1 MLKTNSKKACENIR
15 AYIVDKADGTNYD
28 VDLPKTFEGVARW
41 ILGTFRKEYYSR
53 PEDKQYFHNNEQAAF
68 ISWTQGLPSAL
79 DCCFWYNRPAVDDLG
94 NILEQTE
101 AQRNKYSED
110 AACKMLA
117 SLIYREL
124 AKVA

>member
-15 AYIVDKADGTNYD
+15 KYIMKNADGTNYG
-28 VDLPKTFEGVARW
+28 VDLPVTFEGVARW
-41 ILGTFRKEYYSR
+41 ILGIFRKEYYSR
-53 PEDKQYFHNNEQAAF
+53 PEDKRYFHNNEQAAF

-110 AACKMLA
+110 ASCKMLA
-117 SLIYREL
+117 SLIYREIT
-124 AKVA
+124 KVA

>member
-15 AYIVDKADGTNYD
+15 EYIMKNADGTNYG
-28 VDLPKTFEGVARW
+28 VDLPTTFEGVARW
-41 ILGTFRKEYYSR
+41 ILGTFRKEYYSN
-53 PEDKQYFHNNEQAAF
+53 PEDKKYFRNNEQAAF

-79 DCCFWYNRPAVDDLG
+79 DCCFWYNRSAVDDLG

-110 AACKMLA
+110 KACKMLPY
-117 SLIYREL
+117 LIYREI